1 MPRLWNQ
8 TIEAH
13 RRDVREAILDTTWAL
28 VTEQGLLSVTMSE
41 IAQEAGIG
49 RATLYK
55 YFPDVETI
63 LSAWHERHVAAH
75 LSHLTELRD
84 QDVDPGVRLESVLQ
98 AYARICHHRERHGTE
113 ELGAL
118 LHGGE
123 QVARSQQELLDLFGE
138 LLTEVAAT
146 GDLRDDI
153 APDELA
159 IFCVHALSAAGR
171 LPSEA
176 AVRRLVAVTL
186 AALRAPR

>member
-1 MPRLWNQ
+1 MPRLLNQ
-8 TIEAH
+8 TIQAH

-28 VTEQGLLSVTMSE
+28 VTEQGLLSVTMSQ

-55 YFPDVETI
+55 YFPDVEAI

-75 LSHLTELRD
+75 LAHLTELRD
-84 QDVDPGVRLESVLQ
+84 QDGVPGVRLESVLQ
-98 AYARICHHRERHGTE
+98 AYARICHHRERHGME

-138 LLTEVAAT
+138 LLSEVAAA
-146 GDLRDDI
+146 GEIRDDV

-159 IFCVHALSAAGR
+159 IFCVHALSAAGH
-171 LPSEA
+171 LPSET

-186 AALRAPR
+186 SGLRTPR